1 MEIWGNYKIQNNMIH
16 NINENEEM
24 NSLLLNINLDL
35 EEKKYTKIIKRSAE
49 YIRKYPEEIAFYIL
63 ISIAYS
69 GKGKFNE
76 SLKILKSAE
85 EKFHSHFDMFYQLA
99 KVHEELGNFIE
110 AEEYY
115 HKSIEATPDNISIIK
130 ADCWN
135 DLGVLKYNLGFEDEA
150 KECWRRALDINPDDF
165 EANNNLYDTP
175 GKSDIFES
183 LMHNYDLFEKIQI
196 RKYLEKNNIKSFN
209 SKKKKGNILKYI
221 ESEWTNNISGKLTT
235 LANLTDAEKEIY
247 FNKIEIDYTKPV
259 PEAGLPVLDD
269 PGFKEFSSKFNFLPE
284 NGISYVMSVMPALNH
299 YGTGLERITQ
309 IAGGS
314 EITKNEIELFKWAYE
329 MGKIVVK
336 ISGSKSEKEFLN
348 LADELSLILT
358 KRITDGNKSEEIF
371 MKILREMTGEE

>member
-1 MEIWGNYKIQNNMIH
+1 MIH
-16 NINENEEM
+16 SINENEEM

-35 EEKKYTKIIKRSAE
+35 GEKKYTKIIKRSAE
-49 YIRKYPEEIAFYIL
+49 YLRKYPEEIAFYVL
-63 ISIAYS
+63 ISLAYS

-99 KVHEELGNFIE
+99 KVNEELGNFKE

-115 HKSIEATPDNISIIK
+115 HKSIETTPESISIAK

-150 KECWRRALDINPDDF
+150 KECWRRALEINPDDI
-165 EANNNLYDTP
+165 EANKNLYDIP
-175 GKSDIFES
+175 GKSDIFET
-183 LMHNYDLFEKIQI
+183 LTHNYDLFEKIQI
-196 RKYLEKNNIKSFN
+196 RKYLEKNNIKSFK

-221 ESEWTNNISGKLTT
+221 ESEWTNNVGGKLTT
-235 LANLTDAEKEIY
+235 LENLTDAEKEIY
-247 FNKIEIDYTKPV
+247 FDGIEIDYTRPV
-259 PEAGLPVLDD
+259 REAGLPVLDD

-284 NGISYVMSVMPALNH
+284 NGISYVMSVAPALNH
-299 YGTGLERITQ
+299 EGISLERMSE

-314 EITKNEIELFKWAYE
+314 EITKNEVEIFKWAYE

-336 ISGSKSEKEFLN
+336 ISGSKSEKEFFKLI
-348 LADELSLILT
+348 DEVSLILSQ
-358 KRITDGNKSEEIF
+358 RITDGNKAEEILI
-371 MKILREMTGEE
+371 KIIKEMAGE